1 MESSSTN
8 RAIMGIGRTPERVL
22 FCRSAQSVLF
32 QPRSGAVALVYPT
45 SAHLSGGLCHC
56 IRLDAANVAAFNW
69 RGSGNPAGG
78 FFLLEPL
85 LSRRYRRQ
93 HCRADYLGWARRNG
107 AKALRAAGRFHG
119 GPCPSSRTFYLA
131 FGVFFG
137 R

>member
-78 FFLLEPL
+78 LFFVGTLLNPRHSQPQFPAPFL
-85 LSRRYRRQ
+85 VSGKRS
-93 HCRADYLGWARRNG
+93 
-107 AKALRAAGRFHG
+107 
-119 GPCPSSRTFYLA
+119 CPKR
-131 FGVFFG
+131 
-137 R
+137 